1 MISVERELGN
11 GKYLRLYSAYEM
23 VIKVQSRLSKVER
36 SEAEPRLL
44 FADLRVL

>member
-1 MISVERELGN
+1 MENISDCTVP
-11 GKYLRLYSAYEM
+11 M
-23 VIKVQSRLSKVER
+23 VWLSKVQSRLSKVER